1 MYLAKVKKRVVS
13 TIKHPAYNNKKLF
26 VVSPVTPDGKEKDR
40 EMVAMDYLDV
50 GIGDIVVCGGAP
62 GVAKEV
68 FNLDMAPIRTL
79 IIARVD
85 RIIRGN
91 NAATGN

>member
-1 MYLAKVKKRVVS
+1 MYLAKVKKKIVS
-13 TIKHPAYNNKKLF
+13 TIKHPAYKNKTVY
-26 VVSPVTPDGKEKDR
+26 VVRSVTPEGKEKDK
-40 EMVAMDYLDV
+40 EMVAMDYLGV

-68 FNLDMAPIRTL
+68 FSLDMAPIRTL

-85 RIIRGN
+85 EIVRGEDV
-91 NAATGN
+91 T